1 MLTVYPIPALGDNYF
16 WLLQPEPHAPT
27 TYIIDPGAADPV
39 VDALKAHHLQLA
51 GIIIT
56 HHHHDHIDGINALVD
71 TYNIPVYGPNSVKI
85 PQVTHRLGEG
95 DELQLPQ
102 LTLKVLAL
110 PGHTLD
116 HLAYLYHPPK
126 DTAQASSLFCGD
138 TLFAGGCGRIFDASA
153 SQLYDSFMRLAS
165 LDDNTLVYCAHE
177 YTLTNLHF
185 AHQIEPN
192 NTALQTRLKKVA
204 QMRHQGLATIPT
216 SIGLEKKTNPYL
228 RTHLTCVREAAE
240 RYHKRKLTN
249 PRDVFI
255 AIRTWKDQFR
265 EDFGV
270 I

>member
-16 WLLQPEPHAPT
+16 WLLQPEPHTPT
-27 TYIIDPGAADPV
+27 AYIIDPGAATPV
-39 VDALKAHHLQLA
+39 INALKTHQLQLA

-56 HHHHDHIDGINALVD
+56 HHHHDHINGIEALTD
-71 TYNIPVYGPNSVKI
+71 TCKIPVYGPNSVKI
-85 PQVTHRLGEG
+85 PHITHKLGEG

-116 HLAYLYHPPK
+116 HLAYLYHPSK
-126 DTAQASSLFCGD
+126 ETAQASSLFCGD

-165 LDDNTLVYCAHE
+165 LDDSTRVYCAHE
-177 YTLTNLHF
+177 YTLANLQF
-185 AHQIEPN
+185 AHHIEPDN
-192 NTALQTRLKKVA
+192 MALQMRLEKVT
-204 QMRHQGLATIPT
+204 QMRHQGLSTVPT
-216 SIGLEKKTNPYL
+216 NIGLEKKTNPYF
-228 RTHLTCVREAAE
+228 RTHLTTIREAAE
-240 RYHKRKLTN
+240 HYHKCKLTT

-255 AIRTWKDQFR
+255 AIRAWKDHFK
-265 EDFGV
+265 EELDV